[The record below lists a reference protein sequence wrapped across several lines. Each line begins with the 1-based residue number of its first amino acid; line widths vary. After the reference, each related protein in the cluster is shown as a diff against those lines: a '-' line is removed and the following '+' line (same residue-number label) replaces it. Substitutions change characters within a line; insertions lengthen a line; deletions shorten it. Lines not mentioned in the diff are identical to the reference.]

1 MLKTRILT
9 ALVALPLAIA
19 AIVWLP
25 TGGLVTAVAALM
37 LVGAWEWAAMMGGDR
52 GQRALFVVLVALV
65 IGVIWALAGPV
76 FANGG
81 GALIIGAACVF
92 WVGVV
97 ALLARFPTAWTA
109 TLGQPG
115 WAMIA
120 GCVVLAAPVAALG
133 YIHHQDQGAWLILV
147 LCFMIWGADTGAYI
161 AGKTLGQ
168 RKLIPAVSPGKT
180 LEGAYGGIAAAMA
193 FGAVGA
199 FVLDL
204 SALRILGFTV
214 MGAAIAL
221 VSIVGDL
228 TISMFKRSAGLKDS
242 GAFFPGHGG
251 VLDRLDSLIAAA
263 PWFVVGLWLLA

>member
-25 TGGLVTAVAALM
+25 TGGLVTVVAALM
-37 LVGAWEWAAMMGGDR
+37 LVGAWEWASMMGGDR
-52 GQRALFVVLVALV
+52 GQRALFVALLAIIISVL
-65 IGVIWALAGPV
+65 WALAGPA
-76 FANGG
+76 FANSGG
-81 GALIIGAACVF
+81 VLMIGPACAF
-92 WVGVV
+92 WVVV
-97 ALLARFPTAWTA
+97 IALLARFPNAWAA
-109 TLGQPG
+109 TLGQPV
-115 WAMIA
+115 WATIA

-133 YIHHQDQGAWLILV
+133 YIHHLDHGAWFILI
-147 LCFMIWGADTGAYI
+147 LCFMIWAADTGAYI

-180 LEGAYGGIAAAMA
+180 LEGAYGGIVAAMV
-193 FGAVGA
+193 FGALGA

>member
-37 LVGAWEWAAMMGGDR
+37 LVGAWEWASMMGGDR

-65 IGVIWALAGPV
+65 IGVLWVLGGPV

-133 YIHHQDQGAWLILV
+133 YIHHQHQGAWLILV

-180 LEGAYGGIAAAMA
+180 LEGAYGGIVAAMA